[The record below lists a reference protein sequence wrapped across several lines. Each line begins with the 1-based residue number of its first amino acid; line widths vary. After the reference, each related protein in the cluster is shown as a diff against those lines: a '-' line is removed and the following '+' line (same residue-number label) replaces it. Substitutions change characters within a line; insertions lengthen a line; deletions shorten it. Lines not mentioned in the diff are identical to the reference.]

1 MIGVRGKGFIKV
13 KAVETDTNE
22 RIQEILR
29 NDDLDTYEIQ
39 NQEKI
44 GF

>member
-1 MIGVRGKGFIKV
+1 MIKVRGKGFIKV
-13 KAVETDTNE
+13 KAVETDKNE

-29 NDDLDTYEIQ
+29 NDDLDTYKIQ
-39 NQEKI
+39 NEEEK